1 MQYEDSPKSGK
12 TPKTKNLGFFR
23 EASPL
28 EITVALV
35 TIFSGLAQVIN
46 LGVHIAEYMKQSESQ
61 SVQVIQKTT
70 QNEIRQ
76 NNQPAGNP

>member
-1 MQYEDSPKSGK
+1 MHYKDYPKSSK
-12 TPKTKNLGFFR
+12 TPKTQNPGLFR
-23 EASPL
+23 QASPL

-46 LGVHIAEYMKQSESQ
+46 VGVHIAEYMKQSESQ

-76 NNQPAGNP
+76 NNQPAGNR